1 MVVKGGY
8 WGSTGSIGGI
18 QRPSW
23 TGSRA
28 GSPRN
33 GLAGAHGCCRSG
45 RVRRLPPAEPRALR
59 AQGAGLLA
67 PCKPRGGAAYLP
79 ALRKKL
85 SIFEYIEHVYIQC
98 SAILYLLQ
106 YLQHTNHFACQFFC
120 SVLVVGTSQTAL

>member
-67 PCKPRGGAAYLP
+67 PCKPRGGAAYLF
-79 ALRKKL
+79 ALRIKL
-85 SIFEYIEHVYIQC
+85 HEEMRSKLKLPLPSIL
-98 SAILYLLQ
+98 SP
-106 YLQHTNHFACQFFC
+106 FFHKVAKFTKSEDLARSNAQPC
-120 SVLVVGTSQTAL
+120 